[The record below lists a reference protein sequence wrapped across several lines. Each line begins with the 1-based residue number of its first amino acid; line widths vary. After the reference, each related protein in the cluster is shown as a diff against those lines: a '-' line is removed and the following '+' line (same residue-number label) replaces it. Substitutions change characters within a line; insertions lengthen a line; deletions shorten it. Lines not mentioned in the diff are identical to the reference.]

1 MSDPIKYP
9 KTISWKTMRN
19 EEIAKI
25 VGCHPNTVLRHRAEK
40 GKPKAPRKP
49 GSGSLPRIL
58 DSKIDLSKT
67 AAWNAK
73 KQNAHPQWIA
83 YRMRL
88 LREKLKQ
95 ADATSDDKEFW
106 G

>member
-1 MSDPIKYP
+1 MSEPINYP
-9 KTISWKTMRN
+9 KTISWKTMRD

-25 VGCHPNTVLRHRAEK
+25 VGCHRNTVLRHRQEK

-49 GSGSLPRIL
+49 GSGSKPRIL
-58 DSKIDLSKT
+58 DSKIDLTKT

-73 KQNAHPQWIA
+73 KQKAHPQWMA
-83 YRMRL
+83 HRMRL

-95 ADATSDDKEFW
+95 SDATSGNQEFW

>member
-58 DSKIDLSKT
+58 DSFIDLNKT

-73 KQNAHPQWIA
+73 KQNAHPQWMA
-83 YRMRL
+83 RRMRL

-95 ADATSDDKEFW
+95 SDATSDDSEFW